1 MIREVFLNNMR
12 SKEEDQLD
20 YSALID
26 MLVDKYPDTPSASM
40 QYIVKE
46 LRDNDVAPEEAVEA
60 VSDTMTELER
70 LKHAKAEFKAVC
82 QVMKPRIDPFLPE
95 QKKTVTNNPPQQ
107 KLQPAAEHK
116 QKPSTTCRVKVF
128 EDQPARRN
136 NEKENETVPKGL
148 FQKIMSRLRS
158 LRHNPYREL

>member
-1 MIREVFLNNMR
+1 MNREVFLNNMQ
-12 SKEEDQLD
+12 KQAEDHLD

-26 MLVDKYPDTPSASM
+26 MLVDKYPDAPSASM
-40 QYIVKE
+40 GYIVKE
-46 LRDNDVAPEEAVEA
+46 LRDNAVTPEEAVEA
-60 VSDTMTELER
+60 VSDTLTELER
-70 LKHAKAEFKAVC
+70 LKQAKAEFKEVC
-82 QVMKPRIDPFLPE
+82 QMMNPYIDHFLPE
-95 QKKTVTNNPPQQ
+95 PKKPVTNNPPQQ

-116 QKPSTTCRVKVF
+116 QKPPTTCRVKVF
-128 EDQPARRN
+128 EDQPDRRN